1 MHPAGA
7 AGAPFI
13 GIRPEQI
20 AVDIVS
26 NVLRGEFA

>member
-1 MHPAGA
+1 MHLAGEAGA
-7 AGAPFI
+7 MVI

-26 NVLRGEFA
+26 SVLRGKFV